1 MDYRKTVNLPQ
12 TDFAQRAGLA
22 PSEPPRLA
30 RWLADDLYGQAQA
43 RRAGSP
49 RYVLHDGPPYSNGNI
64 HMGHALNKILKDIVT
79 RYRELGGHF
88 APYRPGWDN
97 HGLPIEYAVTREFE
111 EQGRE
116 PETLALR
123 RACREYAQRWID
135 TQREQFKRLG
145 IRGDWDKPYLT
156 MAHEFEADILHCFAE
171 LAKAGYIYRGERIVQ
186 WAPTLQ
192 TALADAEIEYRE
204 KVSPSIYVPFAVTE
218 PSEAF
223 AGLDA
228 AHVVIWTTTPWTIPA
243 NLAIALG
250 EDIDYRIVRVDGR
263 HFMLADF
270 LADKL
275 AAKFGWTGAET
286 VKVLPGS
293 AFAGVVTQHPLYDR
307 PSPIVFAD
315 YVTLEDGTGCVHT
328 APGHGK
334 DDFETGRKHGLKA
347 YCPVDGRGCFTP
359 EVGERLAGRFVF
371 KANDEVCAMLTEVG
385 ALLAKESFAHQY
397 PHDWRAHQPII
408 FRATTQ
414 WFMNIDH
421 EVDGMTHR
429 QRAVEA
435 TRSVDWHPAEGY
447 DRIRPM
453 VENRPDWCLSRQR
466 AWGVGIP
473 AFYCDCGQTILDAAS
488 PDSVVAVVREQ
499 GSDAWFELS
508 PEALLPADYVCPKCG
523 AKPATFEKET
533 DVLDVWFDSGS
544 THQACFG
551 KDELP
556 VDLYLEGSDQHRG
569 WFNSS
574 LMVGVGL
581 DGRAPYKAVVT
592 HGFVLDH
599 EGKAMSKSQGNVV
612 APSEIVEELGADVL
626 RLWVASVDFYQ
637 DVRMGKEIIA
647 RVTDTYRNLRNS
659 LRFLLGN
666 LHDFDPA
673 TDGLPLAELSGLD
686 RYVLHRL
693 ERLKQAASAAYEEF
707 AFHRLVTA
715 MQNFAIEVS
724 ATYLDVAKDELYCG
738 LPWGKARRGIQTVLY
753 ALCSEMT
760 RMLAPVLV
768 FTADEVWEHLPG
780 AHAASVHLEDWP
792 AAVPERLDD
801 SLAADFEGLLA
812 VRDVVKAAQEA
823 FNAGKGKA
831 ERVNPLEMAIVIT
844 TDADHADVLARWA
857 DEIRALFVV
866 SSVQVVAGEALSV
879 TCARAEGQRCARSW
893 RVFPAAEFGT
903 IPGHETLSDRDALVV
918 EALAERGL
926 LPA

>member
-12 TDFAQRAGLA
+12 TEFAQRAGLA
-22 PSEPPRLA
+22 QSEPPRLA
-30 RWLADDLYGQAQA
+30 RWLAEDLYGQGLA
-43 RRAGSP
+43 RRADAP

-79 RYRELGGHF
+79 RYRDLRGCY

-111 EQGRE
+111 EQGKQLD
-116 PETLALR
+116 PLALR
-123 RACREYAQRWID
+123 HACREYAQRWID

-145 IRGDWDKPYLT
+145 VRGDWDKPYLT
-156 MAHEFEADILHCFAE
+156 MAHEFEADILHAFAE

-204 KVSPSIYVPFAVTE
+204 K
-218 PSEAF
+218 
-223 AGLDA
+223 
-228 AHVVIWTTTPWTIPA
+228 
-243 NLAIALG
+243 AIALR
-250 EDIDYRIVRVDGR
+250 EDIDYRVMRVGDR
-263 HFMLADF
+263 HYMMADYLAET
-270 LADKL
+270 LAG
-275 AAKFGWTGAET
+275 KFGWTGAET

-293 AFAGVVTQHPLYDR
+293 AFAGVVTQHPLYER
-307 PSPIVFAD
+307 PSPIVYAD

-334 DDFETGRKHGLKA
+334 DDFETGRKNGLKA

-359 EVGERLAGRFVF
+359 EVGDRLAGRFVF
-371 KANDEVCAMLTEVG
+371 KANDEVCAMLAEAG

-421 EVDGMTHR
+421 EVEGSTHR
-429 QRAVEA
+429 RRAVAA
-435 TRSVDWHPAEGY
+435 TDTVDWHPAEGH

-453 VENRPDWCLSRQR
+453 IENRPDWCLSRQR

-473 AFYCDCGQTILDAAS
+473 AFYCDCGHTVLDQAS
-488 PDSVVAVVREQ
+488 LDSVVAVVREQ
-499 GSDAWFELS
+499 GSDAWFELA
-508 PEALLPADYVCPKCG
+508 PEALLPADYVCPACG
-523 AKPATFEKET
+523 AAPATFTKET

-544 THQACFG
+544 THQACYA

-556 VDLYLEGSDQHRG
+556 VDLYFEGSDQHRG

-574 LMVGVGL
+574 LMVSVGL
-581 DGRAPYKAVVT
+581 DGRAPYRAVVT
-592 HGFVLDH
+592 HGFVLDQ
-599 EGKAMSKSQGNVV
+599 EGKAMSKSLGNVV
-612 APSEIVEELGADVL
+612 APSQIVDEFGADVL

-637 DVRMGKEIIA
+637 DMRMGKEVIA

-673 TDGLPLAELSGLD
+673 TDCLPIPELSGLD

-693 ERLKQAASAAYEEF
+693 ERLKQAVATAYEEF
-707 AFHRLVTA
+707 AFHRVVTA
-715 MQNFAIEVS
+715 MQAFAIEVS

-738 LPWGKARRGIQTVLY
+738 LPWGKARRGLQTVLY
-753 ALCSEMT
+753 ALCSELT
-760 RMLAPVLV
+760 RMLAPVLA

-801 SLAADFEGLLA
+801 SLAADFEALLA
-812 VRDVVKAAQEA
+812 VRNQVKAAQET
-823 FNAGKGKA
+823 FNADKSKA
-831 ERVNPLEMAIVIT
+831 ERVNPLEMAITIT
-844 TDADHADVLARWA
+844 ADANNAAVLARWA
-857 DEIRALFVV
+857 GEIRALFVV
-866 SSVQVVAGEALSV
+866 SSVEVVPGDEV
-879 TCARAEGQRCARSW
+879 GVVCARAAGQRCARSW
-893 RVFPAAEFGT
+893 RVFPDADFGN
-903 IPGHETLSDRDALVV
+903 IAGHETLSDRDALVV

-926 LPA
+926 LPG